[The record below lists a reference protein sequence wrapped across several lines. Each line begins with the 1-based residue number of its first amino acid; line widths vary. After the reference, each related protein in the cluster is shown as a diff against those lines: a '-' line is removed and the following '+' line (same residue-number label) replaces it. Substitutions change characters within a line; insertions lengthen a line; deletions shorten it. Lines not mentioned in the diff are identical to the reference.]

1 MNDPRLEQ
9 IPSPGE
15 HFVLHQGTVFTVEL
29 RSAWPG
35 RRAYLRTNLGHAS
48 VRWREVLAFAEEGR
62 AVLHRDWSD
71 LPMRELSPGCYCIDL
86 PLVETGVFEAKA
98 FLLTDG
104 EDSAQWVPGENLRL
118 KVESAESYCSN
129 TIYSAFPRQF
139 GHAPTAAGDLQQAQH
154 QLDAAGY
161 HVIPPSGTFRDVIR
175 KLDEIAAL
183 RVRILQLLPV
193 HPVPTTFARMGRFG
207 SPFATGDYYTVDPAM
222 AEFDKHTT
230 PMGQFRELVDAAHA
244 RGMRVFLDMPANHTG
259 WASALQN
266 HHPEWFQHTDDGD
279 FVQPGAWGV
288 VWEDLVAL
296 DYSHH
301 SLWRYMGEVFLHWC
315 RLGVDGFRCD
325 AGYMLPVGAWQYIL
339 AKVRCEYPDA
349 TFLLEGLGG
358 PQATTETLLGEIGL
372 DWAYSELFQNHGREA
387 IVHYMA
393 KAWDVS
399 RTFGTLAQ
407 FAETHDNDRL
417 AAQSPTYA
425 KMRTALCALFADHGT
440 FGITN
445 GVEWFATEKVD
456 VHGASD
462 LNWGSAENQ
471 CDHLRRLHAILET
484 QPCFQPGASC
494 RFLHTDDGEALVLCR
509 HAANGDVT
517 LVLVNQD
524 CENECRAEWHDLG
537 CEAVDVWH
545 DLLGGDRWE
554 PARRGPVCSLD
565 LAPGQALCLAS
576 RAEALAEVDAVVT
589 APAHEPA
596 AVTAQRLRLQV
607 LAARVARSGYG
618 DLADVEVEEDMAL
631 FSQDPR
637 AFARSL
643 WPGDGYLP
651 VVEWQL
657 GRDERR
663 QVMVPPGHLLILRS
677 ADPFA
682 AWFRQEGRVRAD
694 CRGIPLATAGWAA
707 VLIPRGAPGNAELV
721 VESYHRRE
729 ARRVR
734 GALLLLPESSDAA
747 LPLTAVGVKQLAD
760 VSRPHAVMANA
771 RGGMA
776 QVRAAWGELASK
788 YDAFLAANLGVPYP
802 VDRTVL
808 VSRFRGWVVCRDYSS
823 GLGPEC
829 QTDFAVDGDGRAVWT
844 FAVPTGMGRQ
854 VGLRLVLEMSRVAD
868 EVWLR
873 VQRTRGIADA
883 LAADRPVR
891 VILRPDVEWRVNHE
905 VTKAYKGPETEFP
918 AAVASHDDGF
928 AFAPHGGE
936 ALQVRT
942 SRGRFTTE
950 PEWVYAVELPVDAE
964 RGMGETTDVFSPGHF
979 SFELRADEEAV
990 LLCRTGAEFPGAP
1003 GEDGPTESQPAGLDT
1018 VLRRSLGQFLVQRED
1033 SRTIIAGYPWFLD
1046 WGRDTLICLRG
1057 VIAAGELAAATDIL
1071 LQFARFEDR
1080 GTLPN
1085 MIRGDDQSNRDT
1097 SDAPLWFLV
1106 ATRDLVAASPNA
1118 EKVLGLPCG
1127 ERSLREVSLSIGRHY
1142 LSGTPNGIHVD
1153 EESGLV
1159 FSPSHYTWMDTNHPA
1174 GTPRE
1179 GYPIEI
1185 QALWHAGLLFLAETD
1200 PDGPWRTW
1208 AETVQESVTRLYV
1221 QDGVPGLCDCLH
1233 ASSHMPAAQAA
1244 PDDAVRPNQLFAV
1257 TLSGLVQGQVAR
1269 DVVLACEELLTP
1281 CGLRSLAD
1289 RPLRHPLP
1297 VRLDGRALNDPHHP
1311 YSPVYAGDEDTRRK
1325 PAYHNGTSWSWPF
1338 PSYCEALV
1346 QAWGP
1351 SALAAAQAILG
1362 SCMVELRRGCLGH
1375 IAEIYDGDH
1384 PHLPKGCGAQAWG
1397 VSEIIRVEKNLRT
1410 IEVGPET
1417 A

>member
-1 MNDPRLEQ
+1 
-9 IPSPGE
+9 
-15 HFVLHQGTVFTVEL
+15 
-29 RSAWPG
+29 
-35 RRAYLRTNLGHAS
+35 
-48 VRWREVLAFAEEGR
+48 VLAFAEDGQ
-62 AVLHRDWSD
+62 AILHRDWND
-71 LPMRELSPGCYCIDL
+71 LPMRELSPGCYRIDL

-98 FLLTDG
+98 FLLSDG
-104 EDSAQWVPGENLRL
+104 EDSAQWVPGENLRV
-118 KVESAESYCSN
+118 KVESAETYCSN
-129 TIYSAFPRQF
+129 TIYSTFPRQF
-139 GHAPTAAGDLQQAQH
+139 GHAGGVSADLAQAQL

-207 SPFATGDYYTVDPAM
+207 SPFAAGDYYTVDPAL
-222 AEFDKHTT
+222 AEFDKHTP

-244 RGMRVFLDMPANHTG
+244 RGMRLFLDMPANHTG

-288 VWEDLVAL
+288 VWEAL

-339 AKVRCEYPDA
+339 AKVRSEYPDA

-358 PQATTETLLGEIGL
+358 PQETTATLLGEIGL
-372 DWAYSELFQNHGREA
+372 DWAYSELFQNHDAEA
-387 IVHYMA
+387 IARYMDT
-393 KAWDVS
+393 AWQVS
-399 RTFGTLAQ
+399 HTLGTLAQ

-417 AAQSPTYA
+417 AARSPTYA
-425 KMRTALCALFADHGT
+425 RMRTALCALFSDHGT

-445 GVEWFATEKVD
+445 GVEWLATEKVD
-456 VHGASD
+456 VHGASN
-462 LNWGSAENQ
+462 LNWGSEENQ
-471 CDHLRRLHAILET
+471 RDHLLRLHAILET
-484 QPCFQPGASC
+484 QPAFQPGASC
-494 RFLHTDDGEALVLCR
+494 RFLHTENADGLVLCR
-509 HAANGDVT
+509 HAANGDVV
-517 LVLVNQD
+517 LVLVNLD
-524 CENECRAEWHDLG
+524 CENERELAWHDLG

-554 PARRGPVCSLD
+554 PSRLGPVCSLS
-565 LAPGQALCLAS
+565 LAPGQVLCLAS
-576 RAEALAEVDAVVT
+576 RPEAPAEVAALAAS
-589 APAHEPA
+589 PPHEPE
-596 AVTAQRLRLQV
+596 AVIRQRARLQA
-607 LAARVARSGYG
+607 LAARVSRFGYG
-618 DLADVEVEEDMAL
+618 DLAGVDPGDDAAL
-631 FSQDPR
+631 FAREPR
-637 AFARSL
+637 AFARRL
-643 WPGDGYLP
+643 CPGEGYLP

-663 QVMVPPGHLLILRS
+663 QVLVPPGHLLILRS
-677 ADPFA
+677 RVPFA
-682 AWFRQEGRVRAD
+682 AWFRQAGRVRAV
-694 CRGIPLATAGWAA
+694 CRGVSLSSGDWGALLSPGGAAGT
-707 VLIPRGAPGNAELV
+707 AELV
-721 VESYHRRE
+721 VESYHHQE
-729 ARRVR
+729 TRRVR
-734 GALLLLPESSDAA
+734 GSLLLLSEPADAA
-747 LPLTAVGVKQLAD
+747 LHLSAVGVKQLAAP
-760 VSRPHAVMANA
+760 SRPHAVLANA

-776 QVRAAWGELASK
+776 QVRAGWGELASK

-823 GLGPEC
+823 DLGPQC

-854 VGLRLVLEMSRVAD
+854 VRLCIALEMARKTD
-868 EVWLR
+868 EVRLR
-873 VQRTRGIADA
+873 IQRSGEIDDA
-883 LAADRPVR
+883 LAPERPVR
-891 VILRPDVEWRVNHE
+891 VILRPDLEWRTNHE
-905 VTKAYKGPETEFP
+905 VTKAYTGPETAFRQ
-918 AAVASHDDGF
+918 AVSCHEDGF
-928 AFAPHGGE
+928 GFAPHSGE
-936 ALQVRT
+936 ALHVRA
-942 SRGRFTTE
+942 SRGRFTDE
-950 PEWVYAVELPVDAE
+950 PEWVYAVDLPVDAE
-964 RGMGETTDVFSPGHF
+964 RGMAESTDLFSPGHF
-979 SFELRADEEAV
+979 SFEIMADEEAV
-990 LLCRTGAEFPGAP
+990 LLCRTGHEFPGAP
-1003 GEDGPTESQPAGLDT
+1003 GEGKAAPSGSASLDQI
-1018 VLRRSLGQFLVQRED
+1018 LRRSLDQFLVQRDD
-1033 SRTIIAGYPWFLD
+1033 SHTIIAGYPWFLD

-1057 VIAAGELAAATDIL
+1057 VIAAGELATATDIL

-1106 ATRDLVAASPNA
+1106 ATRDLLAASAHPEEILA
-1118 EKVLGLPCG
+1118 MQCG
-1127 ERSLREVSLSIGRHY
+1127 DRSLREVLLSIGRHY
-1142 LSGTPNGIHVD
+1142 LAGTPNGIRVD
-1153 EESGLV
+1153 RESGLV
-1159 FSPSHYTWMDTNHPA
+1159 FSPSHFTWMDTNHPA

-1185 QALWHAGLLFLAETD
+1185 QALWHAGLLFLAGIDAE
-1200 PDGPWRTW
+1200 GPWQTW
-1208 AETVQESVTRLYV
+1208 AETVRESVVRLYV
-1221 QDGVPGLCDCLH
+1221 RDGVPGLCDCLH
-1233 ASSHMPAAQAA
+1233 ASAHMPAAQAT

-1257 TLSGLVQGQVAR
+1257 TLSGLVDGELAR
-1269 DVVLACEELLTP
+1269 RVVRACEELLTP

-1289 RPLRHPLP
+1289 RPLRHPLA
-1297 VRLDGRALNDPHHP
+1297 VRLAGKALNDPHHP

-1346 QAWGP
+1346 RAWGP
-1351 SALAAAQAILG
+1351 SALRAARAILG
-1362 SCMVELRRGCLGH
+1362 SCVAELQRGCLGH

-1397 VSEIIRVEKNLRT
+1397 VSEIVRVEKNLRS